1 MNEGEIIMAEFCRE
15 CFIDKLL
22 TASERADYESGK
34 LKIVMFET
42 PDFCEGC
49 QEIIPIVNYVIRED

>member
-1 MNEGEIIMAEFCRE
+1 MAEFCRE